1 MFPEEYT
8 QKMKSLLNKNG
19 EFDQDY
25 IRFVLNRAFCLRG
38 LKKGD
43 NWFDKDGKNKE
54 LYGLCSFCNTPGD

>member
-1 MFPEEYT
+1 
-8 QKMKSLLNKNG
+8 MKSLLNKDG

-43 NWFDKDGKNKE
+43 NWFEKMDKRKKLMVCAHFVTLQE
-54 LYGLCSFCNTPGD
+54 ISITFS